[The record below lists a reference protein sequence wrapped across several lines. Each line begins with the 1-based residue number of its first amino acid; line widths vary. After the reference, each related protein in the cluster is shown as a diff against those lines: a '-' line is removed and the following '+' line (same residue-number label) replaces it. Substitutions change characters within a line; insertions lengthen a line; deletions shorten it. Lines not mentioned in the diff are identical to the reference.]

1 MELAV
6 ALYLPGIQYQANE
19 TTSSLGQFVMISVLC
34 VDDESAYLEITKRFL
49 EKHSELAVTTALS
62 AQEALKIM
70 ETNRFDAVVSDY
82 QMPVMD
88 GIKFLKAVRAKNP
101 YLPFILFTGKGREE
115 VVIEAFASGTDYYL
129 QKGGNP
135 EILFAGLADTIKK
148 AVKIRA
154 DRKAFHNSEI
164 RYRRLFET
172 SPDGILIVDA
182 ESGKISE
189 ANPLVLT
196 LLGYTREEILGK
208 NIWDLGVIRENS
220 LAEQAAAKLK
230 TTGYIRYDNLP
241 VKTKDGRDIA
251 VELVSNTYDVETQ
264 KVIQYNIRDI
274 TERRRAE
281 VEHGRL
287 SAIVEGSDEAIIG
300 KTLDGI
306 IFSWNAGAERIYGY
320 PAQEMI
326 GRSVSLL
333 VPPDQPDDTRSV
345 LDKIRNGEPVIR
357 YETLR
362 MKKDGGQIQVTLIIS
377 PIKDAY
383 GRCIGVSTISHD
395 ITGRKKT
402 EDALKKTMT
411 LLDEVSAMAHVGG
424 WELDITTKEM
434 LWTKE
439 TYRIHDIAEGERIDL
454 ARVILFYDLPERSIL
469 ETALQRCM
477 ENGES
482 FDIEL
487 PFTSNR
493 GRHRWTRVWGRAV
506 KAGDVVVTLTGT
518 FQDITGRKAA
528 EEALRAF
535 GGDLD
540 RRVAEHTTDNTDE
553 NANLMSEIK
562 IRLNAERQLEK
573 TVGEKEVLIREVHH
587 RVKNNLQ
594 IIISL
599 LNLQSRYIKDATT
612 LSAFRE
618 SQNRVRAMA
627 LVHEKLY
634 QSGDLKNIDFG
645 NYIRFLGTNLFQFF
659 GMSGK
664 GVTLSMDIQEIF
676 LAIDTAIPIGLMI
689 NELISN
695 SLKYAFPEGRTG
707 DISLT
712 IHRQDHTLIILF
724 RDNGVGIPKEFDWR
738 NAESLGLRLVI
749 TLVDQLDGTIELDRN
764 SGTAF
769 TIVVKEKE

>member
-1 MELAV
+1 
-6 ALYLPGIQYQANE
+6 
-19 TTSSLGQFVMISVLC
+19 MISVLC
-34 VDDESAYLEITKRFL
+34 VDDESAHLEITKRFIEEHGKL
-49 EKHSELAVTTALS
+49 EVTTALS
-62 AQEALKIM
+62 AEEALILM
-70 ETNRFDAVVSDY
+70 ETTRFDAVVSDY
-82 QMPVMD
+82 QMPGMD
-88 GIKFLKAVRAKNP
+88 GIGFLKAVRAKNP
-101 YLPFILFTGKGREE
+101 YLPFILFTGKGRED
-115 VVIEAFASGTDYYL
+115 VVIEAFTHGTDFYL

-135 EILFAGLADTIKK
+135 KILFAELADTIKK
-148 AVKIRA
+148 AVRTGTDK
-154 DRKAFHNSEI
+154 KAFHDSEL

-208 NIWDLGVIRENS
+208 NIWDLGVIREKS
-220 LAEQAAAKLK
+220 LAERAAAELK

-251 VELVSNTYDVETQ
+251 VELVSNAYDVETQ

-281 VEHGRL
+281 EEHGRL
-287 SAIVEGSDEAIIG
+287 AAIIEGSDEAIIG

-320 PAQEMI
+320 PAQEII

-333 VPPDQPDDTRSV
+333 VPPDQTDDTRSV

-362 MKKDGGQIQVTLIIS
+362 RKKDGGQIQVTLIVS
-377 PIKDAY
+377 PIKDAQD
-383 GRCIGVSTISHD
+383 RCIGVSTISHD

-402 EDALKKTMT
+402 EDTLKKTVS

-424 WELDITTKEM
+424 WELDVTTKEI

-439 TYRIHDIAEGERIDL
+439 TYRIHDIAEAEKLDL
-454 ARVILFYDLPERSIL
+454 SRVMLFYNLPERSIL

-493 GRHRWTRVWGRAV
+493 GRHLWTRVWGRAV

-540 RRVAEHTTDNTDE
+540 RRVAERTTGIADE

-562 IRLNAERQLEK
+562 IRLDAERQL
-573 TVGEKEVLIREVHH
+573 TRSVGEKEVLLREVHH

-594 IIISL
+594 IIVSL
-599 LNLQSRYIKDATT
+599 LNLQSRYIKDEIT

-634 QSGDLKNIDFG
+634 QSADLKNIDFG
-645 NYIRFLGTNLFQFF
+645 NYIRFLGKNLFQFF
-659 GMSGK
+659 GMTGK
-664 GVTLSMDIQEIF
+664 GVTLSMDIPDIF
-676 LAIDTAIPIGLMI
+676 LTIDTAIPLGLMI

-695 SLKYAFPEGRTG
+695 SLKYAFPGERTG
-707 DISLT
+707 DISIM
-712 IHRQDHTLIILF
+712 IHRQDHTLTFLYKDTGI
-724 RDNGVGIPKEFDWR
+724 GIPEGFDWR
-738 NAESLGLRLVI
+738 NAQSLGLRLVI
-749 TLVDQLDGTIELDRN
+749 TLVDQLDGTIELDRQA
-764 SGTAF
+764 GTAF
-769 TIVVKEKE
+769 TIVVKEKG

>member
-1 MELAV
+1 
-6 ALYLPGIQYQANE
+6 
-19 TTSSLGQFVMISVLC
+19 MIAVLC
-34 VDDESAYLEITKRFL
+34 VDDESAHLEITKRFL
-49 EKHSELAVTTALS
+49 EEHGELAVTTALS
-62 AQEALKIM
+62 AQEALMMM

-82 QMPVMD
+82 QMPGMD
-88 GIKFLKAVRAKNP
+88 GIAFLRAVRPKNP

-115 VVIEAFASGTDYYL
+115 VVIEAFTSGTDFYL
-129 QKGGNP
+129 QKGGKP

-148 AVKIRA
+148 AVKISA

-208 NIWDLGVIRENS
+208 NIWDLGVIREKS
-220 LAEQAAAKLK
+220 LAEQAAAELK

-264 KVIQYNIRDI
+264 RVVQCNIRDI

-281 VEHGRL
+281 EEHGRL
-287 SAIVEGSDEAIIG
+287 AAIVEGSDEAIIG

-306 IFSWNAGAERIYGY
+306 ITSWNAGAERIYGY
-320 PAQEMI
+320 PAQEII

-345 LDKIRNGEPVIR
+345 LDQIRNGEPVIR

-362 MKKDGGQIQVTLIIS
+362 RKKDGGQIHVTLIIS
-377 PIKDAY
+377 PIKDAQ

-395 ITGRKKT
+395 ITGRKMT
-402 EDALKKTMT
+402 EEALKKTMT
-411 LLDEVSAMAHVGG
+411 LLNDVGAMAHVGG
-424 WELDITTKEM
+424 WELDVATKEV

-439 TYRIHDIAEGERIDL
+439 TYRIHEIPEDMKLDL
-454 ARVILFYDLPERSIL
+454 SRVILFYDLPERGML
-469 ETALQRCM
+469 ETALQRCT

-493 GRHRWTRVWGRAV
+493 GRHLWTRVWGRAV

-540 RRVAEHTTDNTDE
+540 RRVAERTTDITDE
-553 NANLMSEIK
+553 NANLMSEIR
-562 IRLNAERQLEK
+562 IRLDAERQLEK
-573 TVGEKEVLIREVHH
+573 TVGEKEVLLREVHH

-594 IIISL
+594 IIISV
-599 LNLQSRYIKDATT
+599 LNLQSRYIKDEIT
-612 LSAFRE
+612 LAAFRE

-634 QSGDLKNIDFG
+634 QSADVKNIDFG
-645 NYIRFLGTNLFQFF
+645 NYIRFLGKNLFQFF
-659 GMSGK
+659 GMTGK
-664 GVTLSMDIQEIF
+664 GVTLSMDIQDIF
-676 LAIDTAIPIGLMI
+676 LAIDTAIPVGLMI

-695 SLKYAFPEGRTG
+695 SLKYAFPEERSGE
-707 DISLT
+707 ISLA
-712 IHRQDHTLIILF
+712 IHRQDHTLTILIK
-724 RDNGVGIPKEFDWR
+724 DNGIGIPMGFDWR
-738 NAESLGLRLVI
+738 NAESLGLRLVV
-749 TLVDQLDGTIELDRN
+749 TLVEQLDGTIELDRRA
-764 SGTAF
+764 GTTF
-769 TIVVKEKE
+769 TIVVKVKE